1 MSSSSA
7 YGVNSLRIGDSEYLL
22 TVASG
27 WAVHLV
33 PEAADAEDRRPAAA
47 VEDLDPST
55 PGFNP
60 AAAGYDR
67 DALTAMRWRPTTLC
81 GREWGIM
88 AAGELGPIHRWSSAD
103 MKPDLAPTCRTCLRS
118 IDRFFPPPAMDDRVR
133 LLAHLAADAVVEHG
147 SAEITGIPGDQLRG
161 FRSRVR
167 QELRRRGFH
176 SNTLVHG
183 DRCLVVSEEAHN
195 AIPQEIRDQRFREA
209 LASIPNPLLPDSKA
223 EEPVVRDR
231 PWCFDWEAWEI
242 PS

>member
-1 MSSSSA
+1 MSSSGTC
-7 YGVNSLRIGDSEYLL
+7 GVNSLKIGDREYLL
-22 TVASG
+22 AVGGG

-47 VEDLDPST
+47 GEDLDPSA

-67 DALTAMRWRPTTLC
+67 DTLTAMRWRPTTLC

-88 AAGELGPIHRWSSAD
+88 AAGELGPIHYWSSTD
-103 MKPDLAPTCRTCLRS
+103 MKPDLAPTCGTCLRS

-147 SAEITGIPGDQLRG
+147 SAEITGIPGDQLAG

-195 AIPQEIRDQRFREA
+195 AIPQEIRDQRFQEA
-209 LASIPNPLLPDSKA
+209 LASLPDPLLPDSKA

-231 PWCFDWEAWEI
+231 PWCFDWDAWEI

>member
-1 MSSSSA
+1 MSSSST
-7 YGVNSLRIGDSEYLL
+7 YGVNSLKVGDSEYLL
-22 TVASG
+22 AVAGG

-33 PEAADAEDRRPAAA
+33 PEAADAEDPRPAVAA
-47 VEDLDPST
+47 EELDPST

-60 AAAGYDR
+60 AAVDYDR
-67 DALTAMRWRPTTLC
+67 DALTAIRWRPTTLC

-88 AAGELGPIHRWSSAD
+88 AAGELGPIHHWSAPD

-147 SAEITGIPGDQLRG
+147 SAEITGIPGDQLPG
-161 FRSRVR
+161 FRSRAR
-167 QELRRRGFH
+167 QELRRRGFQ

-183 DRCLVVSEEAHN
+183 DLCVVVSEEAHN
-195 AIPQEIRDQRFREA
+195 AIPEETRHQRFQEA
-209 LASIPNPLLPDSKA
+209 LASLPNPLSDSTV
-223 EEPVVRDR
+223 EESVVRDR
-231 PWCFDWEAWEI
+231 PWRFDWDAWEV